1 MMKLRLSTDEML
13 SQWRMRRALEPLRSD
28 CTVERIDGIDLDSFL
43 KMEMRDWYLNLL
55 DTAPIHLLTLTD
67 ITSKVSLSKN
77 KDRSVA
83 ICLPQGCRRVIE
95 LTLDCS
101 PVPIK
106 ITTADTP
113 LAICQQNPFSQ
124 SGTVSPI
131 AIHCHDRLIVH
142 AGSDDFNIVQLL
154 CIMEPDDGF
163 YELDEAALS
172 LISQL
177 P

>member
-1 MMKLRLSTDEML
+1 MKLRLSTDEML

-67 ITSKVSLSKN
+67 ITSMVSLSKN
-77 KDRSVA
+77 KDRSVV
-83 ICLPQGCRRVIE
+83 IRLPQGCRRVIE

-106 ITTADTP
+106 ITPPDTP
-113 LAICQQNPFSQ
+113 LAICQQNPFSR
-124 SGTVSPI
+124 SGIVSPI
-131 AIHCHDRLIVH
+131 AIHSHDNLIIH

-154 CIMEPDDGF
+154 CVMEPDDGF

>member
-1 MMKLRLSTDEML
+1 MKLRLSTDEML

-43 KMEMRDWYLNLL
+43 MMEMRDWYLNLL
-55 DTAPIHLLTLTD
+55 DTAPPHLLTLTD

-77 KDRSVA
+77 DDLSATIR
-83 ICLPQGCRRVIE
+83 LPQGCRRVIE

-106 ITTADTP
+106 ITPPDTP
-113 LAICQQNPFSQ
+113 LAICQQNPFCQ
-124 SGTVSPI
+124 SGAVSPI
-131 AIHCHDRLIVH
+131 AIHSNNSLIIH
-142 AGSDDFNIVQLL
+142 AGSDNFNIVQLL
-154 CIMEPDDGF
+154 CVMEPDEGL

-172 LISQL
+172 LISQI

>member
-1 MMKLRLSTDEML
+1 MKLRLSTDEML

-55 DTAPIHLLTLTD
+55 DTAPLHLLTLTD
-67 ITSKVSLSKN
+67 IASKVSLSKN
-77 KDRSVA
+77 DDLSATIR
-83 ICLPQGCRRVIE
+83 LPQGCRRVIE

-106 ITTADTP
+106 ITPPDTP

-124 SGTVSPI
+124 SGAVSPI
-131 AIHCHDRLIVH
+131 AIHNNNSLIIH
-142 AGSDDFNIVQLL
+142 AGSDNFNIVQLL
-154 CIMEPDDGF
+154 CVMEPDDGF

>member
-1 MMKLRLSTDEML
+1 MKLRLSTDEML

-55 DTAPIHLLTLTD
+55 DTAPLHLLTLTD
-67 ITSKVSLSKN
+67 IASKVSLSKN
-77 KDRSVA
+77 DDLSA
-83 ICLPQGCRRVIE
+83 TIHLPQGCRRVIE

-106 ITTADTP
+106 ITPPDTP

-124 SGTVSPI
+124 SGAVSPI
-131 AIHCHDRLIVH
+131 AIHSYNSLIIH
-142 AGSDDFNIVQLL
+142 AGSDNFNIVQLL
-154 CIMEPDDGF
+154 CVMEPDDGF

>member
-1 MMKLRLSTDEML
+1 MKLRLSTDEML

-55 DTAPIHLLTLTD
+55 DTAPLHLLTLTD
-67 ITSKVSLSKN
+67 IASKVSLSKN
-77 KDRSVA
+77 KDLSA
-83 ICLPQGCRRVIE
+83 TIHLPQGCRRVIE

-106 ITTADTP
+106 ITPPDTP

-124 SGTVSPI
+124 SGAVSPI
-131 AIHCHDRLIVH
+131 AIHSNNSLIIQ
-142 AGSDDFNIVQLL
+142 AGSDNFNIAQLL
-154 CIMEPDDGF
+154 CVMEPDEGL

-172 LISQL
+172 LISQI

>member
-1 MMKLRLSTDEML
+1 MKLRLSTDEML

-43 KMEMRDWYLNLL
+43 LMEMKDWYLNLL

-67 ITSKVSLSKN
+67 IASKVSPSKN
-77 KDRSVA
+77 KDLSVT
-83 ICLPQGCRRVIE
+83 IHLPQGCRRVIE
-95 LTLDCS
+95 LALDCS

-113 LAICQQNPFSQ
+113 LALCQQNPFSR

-131 AIHCHDRLIVH
+131 AIHSHGNLTIY
-142 AGSDDFNIVQLL
+142 AGNDDFNIVKLL
-154 CIMEPDDGF
+154 CVMEPDNGF